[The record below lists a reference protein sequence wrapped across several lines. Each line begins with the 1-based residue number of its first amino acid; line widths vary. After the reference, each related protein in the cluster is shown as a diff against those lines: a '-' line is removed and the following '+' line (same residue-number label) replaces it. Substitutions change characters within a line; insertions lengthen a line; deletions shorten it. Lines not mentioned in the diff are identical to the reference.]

1 MEKGA
6 SFDLGGENSMCNGII
21 WIIIAWLVLGN
32 GNGFGGCGNA
42 TNDCGN
48 TWNGCGCAR
57 EREHTCG
64 CDTVESDCVRVVRN
78 NGCGC

>member
-1 MEKGA
+1 
-6 SFDLGGENSMCNGII
+6 MCNGII

-64 CDTVESDCVRVVRN
+64 CNRAADTCGCDADTDYVRVVRN